1 MFLERDK
8 LKLQNEEYKKQT
20 ETYKALIDNYSIT
33 DSLRLEH
40 IDLLNNDI
48 ANCEEII
55 LNQNNQIYKLE
66 KQNKLWKGLSIGGF
80 TISATLL
87 ILLLVK

>member
-20 ETYKALIDNYSIT
+20 EIYKTLINNYSIT
-33 DSLRLEH
+33 DSLRLEQ

-66 KQNKLWKGLSIGGF
+66 KQNKLWKGLTIGGF
-80 TISATLL
+80 TISTTLL